1 MLDARP
7 VVRPTA
13 TEPRT
18 TPRRGHVTSPTT
30 TAEPTAA
37 DGAPAPSRELPWLP
51 VAAVTFCIIAIST
64 GRGVIRDVDLYW
76 HLLIGQ
82 EILSGTPVAEA
93 GRGWS
98 FAPVADTWVST
109 QWLAEVLFA
118 KLEALGGLAAFPVYR
133 TVTTL
138 VAMAVLALVTLYRR
152 PARAGVW
159 AFCLAIVPLYFSAQ
173 ERSQQLTFILAPLVG
188 WWAERTW
195 RDGRLP
201 RWWLVLPL
209 VVVWSNFHGG
219 WVVVPIALGLAGL
232 ARLIDHGRHDR
243 TWWQAWA
250 LAAGS
255 VLAACISPSGIGNVL
270 AFIRFSGAGDRIGEW
285 GRAYPWSPEA
295 APLALLLVIVVVV
308 WARSPQRPSAGELV
322 LVLAL
327 VVFGFAYWRN
337 VTPACLLLAPIIT
350 GVLARRM
357 GLTDPRPKGQPQR
370 LARTS
375 VGIASA
381 GAVLALVLA
390 AVQTPV
396 VDAEIPQQL
405 LGDIKAASA
414 PQRVLTT
421 YNLAGSVLWFG
432 GGPSHVTVGIDG
444 RADRY
449 GAAYI
454 DRYMNALSGEHDWR
468 SVVDELKPTAALLS
482 QDEALST
489 LLVDERHWVV
499 VGQEGE
505 FLLLR
510 APDAPGWSP

>member
-1 MLDARP
+1 
-7 VVRPTA
+7 V
-13 TEPRT
+13 T
-18 TPRRGHVTSPTT
+18 TLTT
-30 TAEPTAA
+30 TAEPATE
-37 DGAPAPSRELPWLP
+37 DGAAAPARELPWLP

-98 FAPVADTWVST
+98 FAPVPDTWVST

-138 VAMAVLALVTLYRR
+138 VAMGVLALVTLYRR
-152 PARAGVW
+152 PARAGTW
-159 AFCLAIVPLYFSAQ
+159 MFCLAVVPLYFSAQ
-173 ERSQQLTFILAPLVG
+173 ERSQQLTFMLAPLVG
-188 WWAERTW
+188 WWAERLW

-201 RWWLVLPL
+201 RWWVLLPL

-219 WVVVPIALGLAGL
+219 WVVVTIALGVAGL
-232 ARLIDHGRHDR
+232 ARLIDHGVRDR
-243 TWWQAWA
+243 AWWQAWL
-250 LAAGS
+250 LAAGTL
-255 VLAACISPSGIGNVL
+255 VAACISPSGVGNVL

-295 APLALLLVIVVVV
+295 APLALVLVIVVIV
-308 WARSPQRPSAGELV
+308 WARTRPTAGEMV
-322 LVLAL
+322 LVLTL

-337 VTPACLLLAPIIT
+337 VTPACLMLAPIAT
-350 GVLARRM
+350 GIVARRM
-357 GLTDPRPKGQPQR
+357 GLDDPRPRGQRQPF
-370 LARTS
+370 ARMS
-375 VGIASA
+375 LGIAA
-381 GAVLALVLA
+381 VGAVLALALA
-390 AVQTPV
+390 ATQTPV
-396 VDAEIPQQL
+396 VDAQIPQQL
-405 LGDIKAASA
+405 LGDLKAASA
-414 PQRVLTT
+414 PQRVLAT
-421 YNLAGSVLWFG
+421 YNLSGSVLWFA
-432 GGPSHVTVGIDG
+432 GPPPHVTVGVDG

-454 DRYMNALSGEHDWR
+454 DRYMNAVAGQHDWQ
-468 SVVDELKPTAALLS
+468 SLVDELRPTAALLS

-499 VGQEGE
+499 VGHEGE
-505 FLLLR
+505 YVLLR
-510 APDAPGWSP
+510 APDAPGWNG